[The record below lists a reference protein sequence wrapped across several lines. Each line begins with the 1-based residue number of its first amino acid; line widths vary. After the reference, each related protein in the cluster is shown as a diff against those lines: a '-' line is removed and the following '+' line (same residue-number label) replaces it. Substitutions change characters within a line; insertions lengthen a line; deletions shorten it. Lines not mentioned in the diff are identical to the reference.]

1 MSDNKKSLAVFELI
15 GRIFLASIFLFAAI
29 GKIMNYHGT
38 AAYMAA
44 YGVPSGLLPV
54 VIAVE
59 LLGSFGLIFGL
70 FTRYAAAMLAIF
82 SLTAIII
89 FHHTFPSPMD
99 KIVTL
104 AEIAFTG
111 GLITVAVHGAGCL
124 SLDNRRRH

>member
-15 GRIFLASIFLFAAI
+15 GRILLALIFLFAAI
-29 GKIMNYHGT
+29 GKITNYHGT

-44 YGVPSGLLPV
+44 HGVPAVLLPL

-70 FTRYAAAMLAIF
+70 FTRYAAAMLAVF

-89 FHHTFPSPMD
+89 FHHTFHSPMSV
-99 KIVTL
+99 IVTL
-104 AEIAFTG
+104 AELAFTG
-111 GLITVAVHGAGCL
+111 GLINVAVHGAGCL